1 MKALPCVI
9 AAIISAVAVTNAAGP
24 SGRAQAVGIGPSFKG
39 PLGLQM
45 YSLRFHTATN
55 ALARIDKARELGFLA
70 IEGGAPRGMPAPEF
84 LNILEQRGMKLIST
98 GSDYARLMSDAD
110 SVVAQAKALGAKYV
124 MCSWIPHDKGKFTE
138 KNAREAAQVFNA
150 AGEKFRSAGI
160 TFTYHC
166 HGYEFQP
173 HGNGTLFDLIV
184 RETKPEFVSFEID
197 VFWAAQGGAD
207 PAKLIQK
214 HGSRFKLMHVKD
226 LRKGASINSTGVAP
240 DEDSVAVGEGQID
253 WPAVLKAAQ
262 VAGIEYYFI
271 EDEAKNAVEQIPRSL
286 RYLESLRF

>member
-1 MKALPCVI
+1 MA
-9 AAIISAVAVTNAAGP
+9 
-24 SGRAQAVGIGPSFKG
+24 GIGASFKG

-55 ALARIDKARELGFLA
+55 ALARIDKARELGFRA

-84 LNILEQRGMKLIST
+84 LKALEQLGMKLVST
-98 GSDYARLMSDAD
+98 GSDYARLKSDPDAL
-110 SVVAQAKALGAKYV
+110 VAQAKALGAKYV
-124 MCSWIPHDKGKFTE
+124 MCSWIPHDKGKFSE
-138 KNAREAAQVFNA
+138 KNAREAAEAFNT
-150 AGEKFRSAGI
+150 AGEKFRRVGI

-173 HGNGTLFDLIV
+173 YGDRTLFDLIV
-184 RETKPEFVSFEID
+184 QETKPEFVSFEID

-226 LRKGASINSTGVAP
+226 LRKGAAINSTGVAP

-262 VAGIEYYFI
+262 TAGIEYYFI

-286 RYLESLRF
+286 RYLESLKF

>member
-1 MKALPCVI
+1 VKARLCVI
-9 AAIISAVAVTNAAGP
+9 AIIIGAAVAANAAENV
-24 SGRAQAVGIGPSFKG
+24 AGIGPSFKG

-55 ALARIDKARELGFLA
+55 AMARIDKARELGFRA

-84 LNILEQRGMKLIST
+84 LKALEQRGMKLVST
-98 GSDYARLMSDAD
+98 GSDYARLKNDPD
-110 SVVAQAKALGAKYV
+110 SLVAQAKALAAKYV
-124 MCSWIPHDKGKFTE
+124 MCSWIPHEKGKFSE
-138 KNAREAAQVFNA
+138 KDAREAAQVFNA
-150 AGEKFRSAGI
+150 AGEKFRNAGI
-160 TFTYHC
+160 IFTYHC

-173 HGNGTLFDLIV
+173 HGDGTLFDLIV

-207 PAKLIQK
+207 PAKLIAK

-226 LRKGASINSTGVAP
+226 LRKGAAINSTGAAP
-240 DEDSVAVGEGQID
+240 DEDSVAVGEGQIN

-262 VAGIEYYFI
+262 AAGVEFYFI
-271 EDEAKNAVEQIPRSL
+271 EDEAKNAVDQIPQSL